1 MAQANTS
8 ARQLRV
14 PVKRYPAVA
23 ACPERGLGRS
33 DLQGGLGALLEL
45 EGVTSEEEVAERSE
59 DVAKLRM

>member
-14 PVKRYPAVA
+14 PVKRYPAIA
-23 ACPERGLGRS
+23 ACLEKGLGRS
-33 DLQGGLGALLEL
+33 YFQRGLGALLEL

-59 DVAKLRM
+59 DVAKLRV